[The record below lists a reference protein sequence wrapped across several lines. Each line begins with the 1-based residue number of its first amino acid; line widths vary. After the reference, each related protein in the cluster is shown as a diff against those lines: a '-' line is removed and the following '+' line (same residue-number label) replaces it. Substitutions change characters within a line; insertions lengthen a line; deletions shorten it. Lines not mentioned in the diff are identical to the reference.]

1 MHSLHTSN
9 AAHAASLSVVEKT
22 DDLIS
27 ALKLVRSTFAA
38 GNVAANAPAATDR
51 EPTSDGQAAPGLL
64 SLIVQ
69 YRGAK
74 VQFGDRAPAV
84 GDPPDSLAAETYE
97 PPMEAIRNWNGPAEN
112 ERTARAALKL
122 GLEEFEMG
130 DHETAF
136 PLIKAANA
144 FFVRD
149 LAGISRQSPRRE
161 DIWQI
166 DDCVTQVDG
175 ILCLAL
181 KTLSIVADGLAGNP
195 LIHDVSALERAL
207 QLGRDRLEFASDRL
221 GEISIGISREN
232 VGRG

>member
-1 MHSLHTSN
+1 MQSLHTSN

-51 EPTSDGQAAPGLL
+51 EPTSDEQAAPGLL
-64 SLIVQ
+64 DLIMR
-69 YRGAK
+69 YRAGKQEFA
-74 VQFGDRAPAV
+74 DRAPAV
-84 GDPPDSLAAETYE
+84 GDPDDSLAAETYE
-97 PPMEAIRNWNGPAEN
+97 PPMEAIRNWTGPAEN
-112 ERTARAALKL
+112 EQTARAALKL
-122 GLEEFEMG
+122 GLDEFEMG
-130 DHETAF
+130 DHDTAF
-136 PLIKAANA
+136 PLIRAANA
-144 FFVRD
+144 FFRRD
-149 LAGISRQSPRRE
+149 LFGISRESLRRE

-181 KTLSIVADGLAGNP
+181 KTLSIVADGLTGNP

-207 QLGRDRLEFASDRL
+207 QLGRERLEFASERL
-221 GEISIGISREN
+221 GEISMGISRESE
-232 VGRG
+232 GRM